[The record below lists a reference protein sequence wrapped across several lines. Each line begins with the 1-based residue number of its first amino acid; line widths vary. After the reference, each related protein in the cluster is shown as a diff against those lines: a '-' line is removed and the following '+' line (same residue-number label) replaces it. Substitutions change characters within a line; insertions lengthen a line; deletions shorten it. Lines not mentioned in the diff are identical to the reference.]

1 MPKNALNQ
9 SFDLTTRNAFTKVE
23 CEIAMTINGREL
35 PSMEVLGKAFEIGI
49 LAIQDAVTE
58 SYKVVPERVEGSTL

>member
-1 MPKNALNQ
+1 MPTNSLKQ

-23 CEIAMTINGREL
+23 CEIAMSINGREL
-35 PSMEVLGKAFEIGI
+35 PSMEVLGKAFETGI
-49 LAIQDAVTE
+49 LAIQNAVTE

>member
-23 CEIAMTINGREL
+23 CEVNMTINGREL
-35 PSMEVLGKAFEIGI
+35 PSMEVLGKAFEAAI
-49 LAIQDAVTE
+49 LTLQEKVTE
-58 SYKVVPERVEGSTL
+58 AYKVVPERVEGSTL